1 MAETQKTRDSRG
13 RFLPRGGN
21 KGGVE
26 GQLVDSLRRRLG
38 KLLDE
43 PTSKPREIGQV
54 MRALEGAHRLRL
66 VEKQIALADQKLAGK
81 GDGLDLAEIAKAMA
95 TADAEYDKEY
105 QAAAGKV
112 P

>member
-66 VEKQIALADQKLAGK
+66 VEKQIALADQKLSGK
-81 GDGLDLAEIAKAMA
+81 SDAIDLEEVAKTMAAM
-95 TADAEYDKEY
+95 DAEYDREY
-105 QAAAGKV
+105 RKAAGKV